1 MDNNDLSD
9 RRRYP
14 RTPLDLE
21 IEIRQLLSEGQQ
33 PVEDIHSCKC
43 RDIGGGGLSFYSMHS
58 YPLQSVLRLH
68 IPLDDLHI
76 KVMGKVMWCKKQPT
90 APDYVTGVQF
100 LNIYE
105 QDLETL
111 CSYVATRCL

>member
-1 MDNNDLSD
+1 MENRDLSD
-9 RRRYP
+9 RRKYP

-21 IEIRQLLSEGQQ
+21 VEISQLLSEDQQ
-33 PVEDIHSCKC
+33 PVEDTCSCKC
-43 RDIGGGGLSFYSMHS
+43 RDMSGGGLSFYSMHS

-76 KVMGKVMWCKKQPT
+76 KVMGKVMWYKKLPT

-105 QDLETL
+105 QDFKTL
-111 CSYVATRCL
+111 CSYVATKCL